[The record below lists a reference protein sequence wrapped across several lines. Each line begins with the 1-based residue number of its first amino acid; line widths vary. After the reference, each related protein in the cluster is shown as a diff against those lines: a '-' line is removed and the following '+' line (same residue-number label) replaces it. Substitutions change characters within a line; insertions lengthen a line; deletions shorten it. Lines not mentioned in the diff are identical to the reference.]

1 MHKIFD
7 CIGGTSIGGILAIGS
22 TATLDGHNSVCST
35 GDLVDIFEIYST
47 KIFKKSQFGSIAN
60 IIQTKYDVKS
70 FEDLLIGYLKQSKLS
85 DVLPSTNVIATAVNR
100 LTN

>member
-1 MHKIFD
+1 MLLASQLDYLSTKVGKPLHKIFD
-7 CIGGTSIGGILAIGS
+7 IIGGTSIGGILAIGS
-22 TATLDGHNSVCST
+22 TATLDGYNSVCST

-70 FEDLLIGYLKQSKLS
+70 F
-85 DVLPSTNVIATAVNR
+85 
-100 LTN
+100 